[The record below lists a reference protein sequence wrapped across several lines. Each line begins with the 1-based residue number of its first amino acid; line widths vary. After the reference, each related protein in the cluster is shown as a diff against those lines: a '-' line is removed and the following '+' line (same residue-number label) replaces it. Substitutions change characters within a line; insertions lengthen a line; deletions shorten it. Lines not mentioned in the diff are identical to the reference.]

1 METILII
8 DDMPFEVKLLS
19 IFLNKMGFKV
29 LAAYNGQKGIQAAE
43 LAQPDLILL
52 DMVMPGI
59 DGFEVCEKLKNHPK
73 TQDIPIIFMTA
84 RSTEILDKIKGFELG
99 AADYIAKPFEH
110 QDVLARIN
118 THLKLH
124 HLQQQLRLQN
134 QQLQE
139 EVNRRKQAEK
149 SLQEERNGLVERTVY
164 LSEANA
170 KLAHIARLKDE
181 FLANMSHELRTPLN
195 AILGISEA
203 LQEEIY
209 GSLNDLQRKSM
220 RTLEDSGRHLL
231 ALINDILDLSK
242 IEAEKLTLQ
251 IGTVSVDQICQAIL
265 RMTKEVAY
273 KKQIRVST
281 TIDYTLETMQADER
295 RLKQILVN
303 LLSNAIK
310 FTPAGGSVK
319 LEVIGD
325 AEHGVV
331 NFSVRDTGIGIA
343 KEQIKDIFEPFM
355 QLDGSLNR
363 MQEGSGLGL
372 SLVYRLTEMHGGSIS
387 IESEVDQGSCFTISL
402 PWQQS
407 DKSFDTLAIK
417 SDEPTSE
424 PKSTGVK
431 NSHPSELILLAE
443 DQETTILMISDY
455 LSALGYQIIVARDGV
470 EAVKL
475 CKEKSPA
482 LILMDIQMPV
492 MNGLDAIE
500 EIRANTDTAT
510 IPIIALT
517 ALAMSGDR
525 ERCLKAGANEYLSK
539 PVNLKELVATI
550 ERLLR

>member
-52 DMVMPGI
+52 DVVMPGI

-455 LSALGYQIIVARDGV
+455 LSALGYQIIVAQDGV

>member
-52 DMVMPGI
+52 DVVMPGI

-209 GSLNDLQRKSM
+209 GTLNDLQRKSM

-455 LSALGYQIIVARDGV
+455 LSALGYQIIVAQDGV

>member
-52 DMVMPGI
+52 DVVMPGI

-209 GSLNDLQRKSM
+209 GTLNDLQRKSM

-251 IGTVSVDQICQAIL
+251 IGTVSVNQICQASL

-319 LEVIGD
+319 LEVTGD
-325 AEHGVV
+325 AEDGVV
-331 NFSVRDTGIGIA
+331 EFSVRDTGIGIA

-363 MQEGSGLGL
+363 MQEGTGLGL

-407 DKSFDTLAIK
+407 DKSFNTLAIE
-417 SDEPTSE
+417 SDQPTSE

-455 LSALGYQIIVARDGV
+455 LSALGYQIIVAQDGV

-475 CKEKSPA
+475 CKEKYPA

>member
-52 DMVMPGI
+52 DVVMPGI

-99 AADYIAKPFEH
+99 AADYITKPFEH

-251 IGTVSVDQICQAIL
+251 IGTVSVNQICQASL

-331 NFSVRDTGIGIA
+331 DFSVRDTGIGIA

-363 MQEGSGLGL
+363 MQEGTGLGL

-407 DKSFDTLAIK
+407 DKSFDTLAIE
-417 SDEPTSE
+417 SDQAAYE

-431 NSHPSELILLAE
+431 NRHPSELILLAE

-455 LSALGYQIIVARDGV
+455 LSALGYQIIVAQDGV

-475 CKEKSPA
+475 CKEKYPA

-500 EIRANTDTAT
+500 EIRANTDIAT

>member
-52 DMVMPGI
+52 DVVMPGI

-99 AADYIAKPFEH
+99 AADYITKPFEH

-139 EVNRRKQAEK
+139 EVNLRKQAEK
-149 SLQEERNGLVERTVY
+149 SLQKERNGLVERTVY

-251 IGTVSVDQICQAIL
+251 IGTVSVNQICQASL

-331 NFSVRDTGIGIA
+331 DFSVRDTGIGIA

-363 MQEGSGLGL
+363 MQEGTGLGL

-407 DKSFDTLAIK
+407 DKSFDTLAIE
-417 SDEPTSE
+417 SDQPTSE

-455 LSALGYQIIVARDGV
+455 LSALGYQIIVAQDGV

-475 CKEKSPA
+475 CKEKYPA

>member
-1 METILII
+1 M
-8 DDMPFEVKLLS
+8 
-19 IFLNKMGFKV
+19 
-29 LAAYNGQKGIQAAE
+29 
-43 LAQPDLILL
+43 
-52 DMVMPGI
+52 
-59 DGFEVCEKLKNHPK
+59 
-73 TQDIPIIFMTA
+73 
-84 RSTEILDKIKGFELG
+84 
-99 AADYIAKPFEH
+99 
-110 QDVLARIN
+110 
-118 THLKLH
+118 
-124 HLQQQLRLQN
+124 QQQLRLQN

-139 EVNRRKQAEK
+139 EVNLRKQAEK
-149 SLQEERNGLVERTVY
+149 SLQKERNGLVERTVY

-251 IGTVSVDQICQAIL
+251 IGTVSVNQICQASL

-273 KKQIRVST
+273 QKQIRVST

-331 NFSVRDTGIGIA
+331 DFSVRDTGIGIA

-363 MQEGSGLGL
+363 MQEGTGLGL

-407 DKSFDTLAIK
+407 DKSFDTLAIE
-417 SDEPTSE
+417 SDQPTSE

-455 LSALGYQIIVARDGV
+455 LSALGYQIIVAQDGV

-475 CKEKSPA
+475 CKEKYPA

-539 PVNLKELVATI
+539 PVNLRELVATI